1 MWACELLQV
10 GAEPSQTSSFV
21 GVIVKMPWTDAF
33 FGMTRTVLRPR
44 LGYWGSSGWRM
55 MSNWSVTSVG
65 ISVGSVRLVILSVGA
80 SLLWLSLLMGP

>member
-44 LGYWGSSGWRM
+44 LG
-55 MSNWSVTSVG
+55 NCDLLVG
-65 ISVGSVRLVILSVGA
+65 
-80 SLLWLSLLMGP
+80 